1 MEIGTG
7 TASHGTHR
15 VAVVHPGLRPG
26 RRRVTVSTGSGPST
40 TWCFPTTPASP
51 YVLGR
56 KPTLVADGW
65 LSENLAPNYEMLTT
79 LTWVA
84 GLTNTIGLG
93 TSVAV
98 LPIRNPIANARQ
110 LATLDALSN
119 GRLTY
124 GVGVG
129 WLREEADAMGM
140 PWDHRGPRSE
150 EHISVL
156 RTSVVCDR
164 GRTSS
169 STASSMTSPPMDPRP
184 QPVQRPIPILIGG
197 HSTIAPESRGA
208 HRRRLDLRADVRQA
222 PGGAARRPSAARRYA
237 RQRPRGAVQGGV
249 DDVPIHF
256 VAAEDINTCRGL
268 GIDHLQVVLPGQDEH
283 QTIADVVEIAGLK

>member
-1 MEIGTG
+1 MEIGLVLPQTG
-7 TASHGTHR
+7 PTASPTFIRDFAHAAEQSGIDKLW
-15 VAVVHPGLRPG
+15 AVDHLVLPHH
-26 RRRVTVSTGSGPST
+26 TS
-40 TWCFPTTPASP
+40 SP

-65 LSENLAPNYEMLTT
+65 LSDNLAPNYEMLTT

-84 GLTNTIGLG
+84 GLTATIGLG

-140 PWDHRGPRSE
+140 PWDQRGARSE
-150 EHISVL
+150 EHIAVL
-156 RTSVVCDR
+156 RTLWCSPDPYVEFH
-164 GRTSS
+164 GRFYDF
-169 STASSMTSPPMDPRP
+169 PPMDPRP
-184 QPVQRPIPILIGG
+184 QPVQRPIPILVGG
-197 HSTIAPESRGA
+197 HSMLALARAVRIGDGWISAPTSVKRLAGLLDDL
-208 HRRRLDLRADVRQA
+208 RRLSDANDTDHGALYKVASTTLESVSTLADTVDTY
-222 PGGAARRPSAARRYA
+222 RRL
-237 RQRPRGAVQGGV
+237 GV
-249 DDVPIHF
+249 
-256 VAAEDINTCRGL
+256 
-268 GIDHLQVVLPGQDEH
+268 DHLQVVLPVHDPH
-283 QTIADVVEIAGLK
+283 QALAQIGSVAELK

>member
-1 MEIGTG
+1 MEIGLVLPQTG
-7 TASHGTHR
+7 PTASPSFIADFAHAAEQAGIDKLW
-15 VAVVHPGLRPG
+15 AVDHLVLPHH
-26 RRRVTVSTGSGPST
+26 TS
-40 TWCFPTTPASP
+40 SP

-56 KPTLVADGW
+56 TPTLVADGW
-65 LSENLAPNYEMLTT
+65 LSENLAPNYEMVTT

-140 PWDHRGPRSE
+140 PWDQRGARSE
-150 EHISVL
+150 EHIAVL
-156 RTSVVCDR
+156 RALWC
-164 GRTSS
+164 
-169 STASSMTSPPMDPRP
+169 SPNPYVEFHGTFYDFAPMDPRP

-197 HSTIAPESRGA
+197 HSTVALTRAVRIGDGWISAPTSAKRLA
-208 HRRRLDLRADVRQA
+208 DLLDDLRRLADTH
-222 PGGAARRPSAARRYA
+222 GTDHAALYKVASTTLESVSTLADTVDTYRKL
-237 RQRPRGAVQGGV
+237 GV
-249 DDVPIHF
+249 
-256 VAAEDINTCRGL
+256 
-268 GIDHLQVVLPGQDEH
+268 DHLQVVLPLHDPH
-283 QTIADVVEIAGLK
+283 QALTQVGKVAELR